1 MQLNSFSNWAYFHL
15 IKDAPIPVVFFLN
28 EDIYVSNMI
37 NICIIVQ
44 GKGNLFVN

>member
-15 IKDAPIPVVFFLN
+15 IKDAPIPFFFN

>member
-15 IKDAPIPVVFFLN
+15 IKDAPIPFFFFN
-28 EDIYVSNMI
+28 EDISVSNMI
-37 NICIIVQ
+37 NICITVQ